1 MNTPN
6 SDKIRDKLLAWF
18 RDFKR
23 DLPWRRSHDP
33 YRIWLSEV
41 IMQQTRIEQG
51 LPYYEAFTEQFP
63 TVYDLAGASEDQVL
77 NLWQGLGYYNRARNL
92 HHTAQVIASDHGGR
106 FPADYDE
113 LIKLKGIGEY
123 TAAAIA
129 SMAFDKPHVVV
140 DGNVNRVVA
149 RLFGIQEP
157 VNTTAGKKAV
167 KNWAE
172 TLLDHSEPGNFNE
185 ALMDFGAIQCTA
197 ANPKCGICPLQDH
210 CYAFLHSQT
219 LELPRKAKKLKRRT
233 RYFYYLVL
241 ANSYGIALRQRGTDD
256 VWQRMYD
263 FPLIEKSP
271 KEPFQAGALNELA
284 ETHQVAPT
292 YLANYK
298 HVLTH
303 QDIIANFYTI
313 NSFDLATIKQKFIF
327 ISWEELSK
335 YALPRLIDRFLK
347 AYMEELV

>member
-1 MNTPN
+1 
-6 SDKIRDKLLAWF
+6 
-18 RDFKR
+18 
-23 DLPWRRSHDP
+23 
-33 YRIWLSEV
+33 
-41 IMQQTRIEQG
+41 MQQTRIDQG

-63 TVYDLAGASEDQVL
+63 TVYDLAKASEDQVL

-92 HHTAQVIASDHGGR
+92 HHTAQVIASDYAGT
-106 FPADYDE
+106 FPEAYDE

-129 SMAFDKPHVVV
+129 SMAFDKPHAVV
-140 DGNVNRVVA
+140 DGNVNRVIA

-157 VNTTAGKKAV
+157 VNTNAGKKAV
-167 KNWAE
+167 KSWAE
-172 TLLDHSEPGNFNE
+172 ALLDHSEPGNFNE

-197 ANPKCGICPLQDH
+197 STPKCGICPLQDY
-210 CYAFLHSQT
+210 CYAFLHNQT
-219 LELPRKAKKLKRRT
+219 TELPRKAKKLKRRT
-233 RYFYYLVL
+233 RYFYYLVM
-241 ANSYGIALRQRGTDD
+241 ANSYGVALRQRGTDD

-263 FPLIEKSP
+263 FPLVEKSP
-271 KEPFQAGALNELA
+271 NEPFQVAALNELA
-284 ETHQVAPT
+284 ETYKVDPT

-303 QDIIANFYTI
+303 QDIIANFYLI
-313 NSFDLATIKQKFIF
+313 NSFDLAIIKEKFIF
-327 ISWEELSK
+327 IPWEELSN

>member
-1 MNTPN
+1 MHTPKA
-6 SDKIRDKLLAWF
+6 DHIRAKLQAWF

-23 DLPWRRSHDP
+23 DLPWRWSHDP

-41 IMQQTRIEQG
+41 IMQQTRIDQG
-51 LPYYEAFTEQFP
+51 LPYYEAFAEQFP
-63 TVYDLAGASEDQVL
+63 TVYDLAKASEDQVL

-92 HHTAQVIASDHGGR
+92 HYTAQVIASDYGGT
-106 FPADYDE
+106 FPEEYDE
-113 LIKLKGIGEY
+113 LIKLKGVGEY

-129 SMAFDKPHVVV
+129 SMAFDKPHAVI

-149 RLFGIQEP
+149 RLFGIQKP

-167 KNWAE
+167 KYWAE
-172 TLLDHSEPGNFNE
+172 TLLDHSEPGTFNE

-197 ANPKCGICPLQDH
+197 ANPKCGICPLQGD
-210 CYAFLHSQT
+210 CYAFMYNQT
-219 LELPRKAKKLKRRT
+219 LELPAKAKKLKRRT
-233 RYFYYLVL
+233 RYFNYLVL
-241 ANSYGIALRQRGTDD
+241 ANSYGIALRQRGTND

-271 KEPFQAGALNELA
+271 NETFQVGALNELA
-284 ETHQVAPT
+284 ETHQIVPT

-303 QDIIANFYTI
+303 QDIIANFYLI
-313 NSFDLATIKQKFIF
+313 NSFDLAIIKEKFIF
-327 ISWEELSK
+327 IPWQELSN
-335 YALPRLIDRFLK
+335 YALPRLIDRFLE
-347 AYMEELV
+347 AYIKRLV